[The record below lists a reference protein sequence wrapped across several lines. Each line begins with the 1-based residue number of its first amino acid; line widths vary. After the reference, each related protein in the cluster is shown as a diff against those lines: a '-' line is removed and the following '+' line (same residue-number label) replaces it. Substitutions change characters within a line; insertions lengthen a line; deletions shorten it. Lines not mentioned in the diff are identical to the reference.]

1 MKWLVISILVAIPA
15 LASSQTILTRD
26 QAYQCN
32 SKSIEL
38 EMSVKNINDIVDNA
52 HSISSEVDTFIV
64 ENGVT
69 TETSSKIS
77 ELYSTLGELWGNI
90 YLLSRALDEGRK
102 DITDTCFNIRVE
114 TTLLDE
120 VCRDSDTEWCRS
132 FNK

>member
-32 SKSIEL
+32 SKSIKL
-38 EMSVKNINDIVDNA
+38 ESSINDVVDIVTNA
-52 HSISSEVDTFIV
+52 HSITRELDTFIA
-64 ENGVT
+64 ENEYT
-69 TETSSKIS
+69 SETSAEIS
-77 ELYSTLGELWGNI
+77 ELYTSLGKLWGNI
-90 YLLSRALDEGRK
+90 ALLTSYLEASKK
-102 DITDTCFNIRVE
+102 DIIDTCFNIRVE

-120 VCRDSDTEWCRS
+120 VCRDSDTEWCHS